1 MNFLSW
7 ERHGVREDKPQ
18 NRKKIFIKHIF
29 DKRLVSKTYEGLLKF
44 NKKTTQLKKWT
55 KDVDKDPT

>member
-7 ERHGVREDKPQ
+7 ERHGLSEDKPQ
-18 NRKKIFIKHIF
+18 NGKKIFINKHIF

-44 NKKTTQLKKWT
+44 NKKTTQLKK
-55 KDVDKDPT
+55 